1 MKLRRPELE
10 WLNEEKIPDPTAYE
24 AFSHRREREKAI
36 LEMARLK
43 KAMAEVRQ
51 VLAKYGFIQMQ
62 RIKIKSTRTGNV
74 YE

>member
-1 MKLRRPELE
+1 MKLRRPELD

-24 AFSHRREREKAI
+24 AFSHRKEREEAI

-43 KAMAEVRQ
+43 KAMREVRQ
-51 VLAKYGFIQMQ
+51 VLTKYGFTQMQ